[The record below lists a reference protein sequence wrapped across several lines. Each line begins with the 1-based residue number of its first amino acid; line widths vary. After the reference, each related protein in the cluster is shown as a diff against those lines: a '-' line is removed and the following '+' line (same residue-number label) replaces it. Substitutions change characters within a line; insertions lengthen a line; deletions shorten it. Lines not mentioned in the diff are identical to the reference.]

1 MQTPET
7 EKPREQKPFAA
18 SLGAI
23 LGILLIPVL
32 MLGACLAIPYTFV
45 LRWMRQR
52 REHKFKLLMKSCGRL
67 IMWPDLQ
74 RHMHDDDGGTCIEE
88 RFSPKGPVRFWWT
101 REDVYKESP
110 YEIIDW
116 FTMRKGRR
124 AEPFIHWCHAR
135 YTSVDGG
142 SAVLVDTTL
151 VQKGEIYTLWAE
163 CRSDVKTAR
172 WVEVAPPEILP
183 WRPGQ

>member
-32 MLGACLAIPYTFV
+32 MLGACLAIPYAFV
-45 LRWMRQR
+45 LRRMRQR
-52 REHKFKLLMKSCGRL
+52 REHKFKSLMKSRGRL
-67 IMWPDLQ
+67 ITWPALERQ
-74 RHMHDDDGGTCIEE
+74 MHVSGGTCIEE

-101 REDVYKESP
+101 REDVYRESP

-116 FTMRKGRR
+116 FTMRKGRKG
-124 AEPFIHWCHAR
+124 EQFIHWCRER
-135 YTSVDGG
+135 YTNAEGG
-142 SAVLVDTTL
+142 SAVLVDTAL
-151 VQKGEIYTLWAE
+151 VPKREIYTLWAE
-163 CRSDVKTAR
+163 CRSAAKTAR

-183 WRPGQ
+183 RRPGQ